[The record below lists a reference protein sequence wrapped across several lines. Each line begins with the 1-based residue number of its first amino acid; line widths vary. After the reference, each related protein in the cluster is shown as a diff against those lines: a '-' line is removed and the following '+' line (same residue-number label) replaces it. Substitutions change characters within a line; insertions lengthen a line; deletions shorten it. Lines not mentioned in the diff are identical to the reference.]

1 MWKTRKS
8 VRLTHHFREE
18 FIIVKMAIREKFTRL
33 KKIFTP
39 VPVGWVGG
47 LVGGRVRKAKNKA
60 KAQHSW
66 GLGLAELGRNMSQ
79 QIDKILFHMMKIFF
93 TIFCKVGNSVKEP
106 GNFATS

>member
-47 LVGGRVRKAKNKA
+47 LVGGRVRKAKNKVE
-60 KAQHSW
+60 AQPAWLQLAAGAAAGSWGCSW
-66 GLGLAELGRNMSQ
+66 GLTELG
-79 QIDKILFHMMKIFF
+79 
-93 TIFCKVGNSVKEP
+93 NS
-106 GNFATS
+106 

>member
-66 GLGLAELGRNMSQ
+66 GLGLAELGNRHSRNGGAPLKEFKIS
-79 QIDKILFHMMKIFF
+79 DKIFLYRYI
-93 TIFCKVGNSVKEP
+93 
-106 GNFATS
+106 

>member
-39 VPVGWVGG
+39 VPVGWVVG

-66 GLGLAELGRNMSQ
+66 GLGLAELGNKLSLKLCQ
-79 QIDKILFHMMKIFF
+79 AQ
-93 TIFCKVGNSVKEP
+93 V
-106 GNFATS
+106 